1 MEIIRIERG
10 EGMRKRRYNN
20 KKNIKF
26 NVIECLELSFE
37 VPSEF
42 GYPNRVVREY
52 YSMDNQLIGYSD
64 PLDEFDLII
73 DRESL

>member
-1 MEIIRIERG
+1 
-10 EGMRKRRYNN
+10 MRKRRYDN

-26 NVIECLELSFE
+26 NEVKCLELSFE
-37 VPSEF
+37 VPGEF
-42 GYPNRVVREY
+42 GYPNRVVKEY
-52 YSMDNQLIGYSD
+52 YSMDNKLIGYID